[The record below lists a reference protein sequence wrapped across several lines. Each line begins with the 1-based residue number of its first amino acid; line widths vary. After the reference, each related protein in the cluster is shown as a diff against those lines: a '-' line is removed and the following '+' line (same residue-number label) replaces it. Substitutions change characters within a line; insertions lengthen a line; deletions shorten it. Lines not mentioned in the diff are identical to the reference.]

1 MSQLT
6 VEAQTEVSSEGSKI
20 TLVLNGLSGLLPNRI
35 FFEIVGPDA
44 PRQGSN
50 GNFAIAAALPV
61 AMAHG
66 CSLHYRGNADADYL
80 ATIEEYM
87 AAWHRWLPHRF
98 QPVAVTADQE
108 STGRAPQG
116 RRAIMAFSGGLDS
129 IFALHAHKRDL
140 LGRRG
145 LDIQA
150 AVLIQGFDLTLDDQK
165 AFDKARSHAEPVLD
179 SYGVRLNVVRTNWR
193 EAAVDWEMTHVL
205 GLAAVLHLFHR
216 SFDYGVFADDVS
228 YDNQVTPWSSNAI
241 TNQLLGS
248 IGFPIRSTGAS
259 WYRTEKATILGAN
272 PVVLEHIRVCY
283 QRPELGENCSA
294 CEKCLRTKLN
304 FRAAGVRC
312 VPALHPPVTVDDV
325 RSIQVPR
332 GRANLVAAYADLL
345 ERGRWDPGDPIY
357 AEVKALVGRSLAET
371 MAPVPRPTHHAKSI
385 QRRMRK
391 SFSRLWYRLRNSL
404 SADSRGR
411 RNAIVD

>member
-1 MSQLT
+1 MSQLS
-6 VEAQTEVSSEGSKI
+6 VEAQTEVSSEGSKV
-20 TLVLNGLSGLLPNRI
+20 TLVLNGLSGLLPSRI

-44 PRQGSN
+44 PRQEPN
-50 GNFAIAAALPV
+50 GHFAIAAVLPL

-66 CSLHYRGNADADYL
+66 CPLHYRGNADADYL

-108 STGRAPQG
+108 STGRARQG

-129 IFALHAHKRDL
+129 TFALHAHKRDL

-150 AVLIQGFDLTLDDQK
+150 AALIQGFDLTVDDQK
-165 AFDKARSHAEPVLD
+165 AFDKARGHAEAVLD

-193 EAAVDWEMTHVL
+193 EAAIDWEMTHVL
-205 GLAAVLHLFHR
+205 GLATVLHLFHR
-216 SFDYGVFADDVS
+216 SFDHGVFADDDA
-228 YDNQVTPWSSNAI
+228 YDTQVTPWSSNAI

-248 IGFPIRSTGAS
+248 VGFPIRSTGAS
-259 WYRTEKATILGAN
+259 WFRTEKATILGAN

-283 QRPELGENCSA
+283 HRPELGENCGA

-312 VPALHPPVTVDDV
+312 VPALGPPVTVDDV
-325 RSIQVPR
+325 RNIQVPR
-332 GRANLVAAYADLL
+332 GKAHRYVDVL

-371 MAPVPRPTHHAKSI
+371 MAPVPRPKHHAMSI
-385 QRRMRK
+385 QRRTRE
-391 SFSRLWYRLRNSL
+391 SFSRLWYRLRNSF
-404 SADSRGR
+404 SADSKGR
-411 RNAIVD
+411 HKATAG